1 MRKLAIILILISIG
15 INLYSQSDTVIF
27 SASGGF
33 YEDSFELTLSNNNP
47 ENRIFYTINGNT
59 PTPQSYQYTQPLH
72 IDENLYSRSDI
83 YKIENTTDPWYAPD
97 SIQKCIVIRAAV
109 FDTNGNCISKVATN
123 SYFILSLGCNM
134 HGLPVLSICSDSTGL
149 FDYENGIM
157 IPGLHTNPEN
167 ILWTGN
173 YFQKGQEWERV
184 CNIEFYETNNTGIN
198 QIAGLRTHGNASR
211 RYSQKSMRFYAR
223 EEYGKK
229 KFNHYFFP
237 ELPFHKFKRLVI
249 RPFRCSHWITSGVQ
263 DHISQ
268 TIARNLD
275 IDVLASRPITVFL
288 NGEYWGIYF
297 LEESCDKHYI
307 SDHYEIDDDS
317 CNIVKYFGGVTEE
330 GNGDNWLI
338 IFNWLNNVTLSDES
352 NYAIM
357 DSAIDISN
365 FIDYEIFQIFS
376 ANFDWPANNV
386 RLWQAEDRKWRC
398 MLFDADGCFFMLYWD
413 ALANA
418 LSTTG
423 TYPTNAN
430 STLVLRK
437 LLENKN
443 FSERFVA
450 RFHQLVASVF
460 SYSNTSIVLNSVKNA
475 INDEI
480 PRQCERFDFPHNYE
494 QWQYHIDSID
504 NFLRRQPTIIIDRLE
519 EEIEG
524 IEHYQTCTA
533 FSIFPNP
540 TSDYINISISNTKW
554 GVVRIDIFD
563 LQGRTVYSDI
573 VFCDE
578 GENIHT
584 IDIHNLPQ
592 GTYITRVGEK
602 TQKVVKIQ

>member
-1 MRKLAIILILISIG
+1 MKRLAIILILIGIG
-15 INLYSQSDTVIF
+15 ISLYSQSDTVIF
-27 SASGGF
+27 SATGGF
-33 YEDSFELTLSNNNP
+33 YENSFDLTLINNNP

-59 PTPQSYQYTQPLH
+59 PTTQSFQYTQPLH
-72 IDENLYSRSDI
+72 LDENLYSRSDI
-83 YKIENTTDPWYAPD
+83 YKIENTTDAWFVPN
-97 SIQKCIVIRAAV
+97 SILKCIVIRAAA
-109 FDTNGNCISKVATN
+109 FDINGNCISKVATN
-123 SYFILSLGCNM
+123 SYFIRSLGCNT
-134 HGLPVLSICSDSTGL
+134 HGLPVLSVCSDSTGL
-149 FDYENGIM
+149 FDYNIGIF
-157 IPGLHTNPEN
+157 ISGAHNESTNPH
-167 ILWTGN
+167 WTGN
-173 YFQKGQEWERV
+173 YFQKGQEWERL
-184 CNIEFYETNNTGIN
+184 CNIEFYETDNTGIN
-198 QIAGLRTHGNASR
+198 QLAGLRTHGNASR
-211 RYSQKSMRFYAR
+211 RYIQKGMRFYAR
-223 EEYGKK
+223 EDYGKK

-237 ELPFHKFKRLVI
+237 ELSFHKFKRLVI
-249 RPFRCSHWITSGVQ
+249 RPFRCSHWLTSGVQ

-297 LEESCDKHYI
+297 LEESCDKHYLN
-307 SDHYEIDDDS
+307 DHYEIDDDS
-317 CNIVKYFGGVTEE
+317 CNIIKYFSVTEE
-330 GNGDNWLI
+330 GNGEKWRE
-338 IFNWLNNVTLSDES
+338 IFNWLHNAPLSDES
-352 NYAIM
+352 NYSIM
-357 DSAIDISN
+357 DSAIDINN

-386 RLWQAEDRKWRC
+386 RQWQAEDRKWRW
-398 MLFDADGCFFMLYWD
+398 MLYDADGCFFMLNWD

-423 TYPTNAN
+423 SYPTNAN

-524 IEHYQTCTA
+524 IKHYQTSIA

-540 TSDYINISISNTKW
+540 TANFINISISNTQW
-554 GVVRIDIFD
+554 GLSRIDIFD
-563 LQGRTVYSDI
+563 LQGKNVYSDI

-578 GENIHT
+578 GKNIFT
-584 IDIHNLPQ
+584 IDLQNFPQ
-592 GTYITRVGEK
+592 GTYIVKIGET
-602 TQKVVKIQ
+602 TQKVVKIR